1 MRFGHNFGR
10 GGPID
15 TRSTRLNCIL
25 QDFLGIP
32 PLDYILYAQLPNGR
46 IWAYLAVF
54 GRVFE
59 NAKYGQLGHTNVQHI
74 KLVCIRSFFKINH
87 RESFFGSSVRNSL
100 SPAKLERA
108 TLGNT
113 NHNKKVP

>member
-74 KLVCIRSFFKINH
+74 KLVCIRSFF
-87 RESFFGSSVRNSL
+87 
-100 SPAKLERA
+100 
-108 TLGNT
+108 
-113 NHNKKVP
+113 